1 MRKLKYGVC
10 QNTFNDFS
18 GDEKVED
25 NK

>member
-1 MRKLKYGVC
+1 MRKLKFGVC
-10 QNTFNDFS
+10 QNAFNDFS